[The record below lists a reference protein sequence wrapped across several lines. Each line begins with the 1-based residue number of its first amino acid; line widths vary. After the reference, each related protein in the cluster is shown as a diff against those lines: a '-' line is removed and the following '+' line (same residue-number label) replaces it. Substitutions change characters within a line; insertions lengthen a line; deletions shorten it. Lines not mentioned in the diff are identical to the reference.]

1 MLPCAA
7 DQRTEPLEIF
17 LYYLRRASMTI
28 PASSGAP
35 EKSRIASARSV
46 GAAQGCH
53 YGEVLERYGNW
64 NSIGVS
70 RVGASVILSPARWSR
85 AHHLLPSARGV
96 GFQYD
101 RAIATRYESP
111 KARYPTHR
119 PDKSLDRLCSRRL
132 GHMISFIFPA
142 VTE

>member
-7 DQRTEPLEIF
+7 DQWTEPLEIF

-28 PASSGAP
+28 PLLLARPRVTNRFGALRWGR
-35 EKSRIASARSV
+35 SRLPLRRGPAKIR
-46 GAAQGCH
+46 Q
-53 YGEVLERYGNW
+53 LELHR
-64 NSIGVS
+64 
-70 RVGASVILSPARWSR
+70 LFARWSVR
-85 AHHLLPSARGV
+85 HSLAGEMVESAPPFAFRSRRG
-96 GFQYD
+96 D

-119 PDKSLDRLCSRRL
+119 PDISLDRLCSRRL

-142 VTE
+142 MTEDH

>member
-35 EKSRIASARSV
+35 ESHELLRRAPLGPLRLPLRRGPGKIR
-46 GAAQGCH
+46 Q
-53 YGEVLERYGNW
+53 LELHR
-64 NSIGVS
+64 
-70 RVGASVILSPARWSR
+70 RFARWSVR
-85 AHHLLPSARGV
+85 HSLAGAVVESAPSFAIARGV

-142 VTE
+142 VIE